1 MRRITYKKGKIVHL
15 GEKPHILN
23 LIHKKFGNEK
33 FVKSQIL
40 EFLERDLGYNS
51 ASKHLSVLKSYGWL
65 NSKKIGKGTS
75 KDSRNYYLSKK
86 ARKYLERW
94 GRFIYGPLVKE
105 KEPEKVFVDRE
116 VQKETKKSKEEDVV
130 GFV

>member
-1 MRRITYKKGKIVHL
+1 MRRITYKQGKIVHL

-51 ASKHLSVLKSYGWL
+51 ISKHLSVLKSYGWL

-105 KEPEKVFVDRE
+105 KEPEIREITKEVEKKIRE
-116 VQKETKKSKEEDVV
+116 VDKTRFLGEA
-130 GFV
+130 